1 VSGEWYLETP
11 GQDKDQ
17 KLYTDVEVLDHA
29 KNQLLTQVG
38 RGTPMGQLLR
48 RYWMPIAAVSEFD
61 NISIKPV
68 RLMGEDLT
76 LYKDLSGAFGLIDRH
91 CPHRRADLSY
101 GFVEQCGLRCNYHGW
116 RFDETGQCV
125 EQPWEDVA
133 APEARF
139 RDKIH
144 IKAYP
149 VETKAGLIWAYLG
162 PQPAPLVPDWE
173 PFSWQNGFVQIVF
186 ANVPCNWLQC
196 QENSIDP
203 LHFEWMHMN
212 WSVRLGL
219 DGKDARTGP
228 YSPRHLK
235 LEFEEFD
242 YGFVYRRLRE
252 GMAESDSMWTTGRVC
267 LWPNALFPG
276 DHFEWRVPV
285 DDENTLS
292 VTWSF
297 TRVPREQEPYKQKS
311 IPAWHGPV
319 KDENG
324 KLITSHVMNQ
334 DFVAWIGQ
342 GTIADRTQEHLGT
355 GDRGVILLR
364 KQLLDDLAAIEKGED
379 PKGVIRD
386 PQVNFCVPLPVA
398 ERLYLTGSLSREELL
413 KHPIL
418 GKQYQYEGGYP
429 FQAGQPEN
437 VRVAYA
443 EAMGISD

>member
-1 VSGEWYLETP
+1 MGE
-11 GQDKDQ
+11 
-17 KLYTDVEVLDHA
+17 
-29 KNQLLTQVG
+29 
-38 RGTPMGQLLR
+38 LLR

-61 NISIKPV
+61 KTSIKPV

-76 LYKDLSGAFGLIDRH
+76 LYKDLSGAYGLIDRH

-116 RFDETGQCV
+116 RFDETGKCV

-139 RDKIH
+139 KDKIH

-149 VETKAGLIWAYLG
+149 VEAKAGLLWAYLG

-173 PFSWQNGFVQIVF
+173 PFSWKNGFVQIVF
-186 ANVPCNWLQC
+186 ADVPCNWLQC

-212 WSVRLGL
+212 WSVRLDDKL
-219 DGKDARTGP
+219 GP

-235 LEFEEFD
+235 LEFEEFE

-252 GMAESDSMWTTGRVC
+252 GMAESNSMWTTGRVC

-297 TRVPREQEPYKQKS
+297 TRVPREQEPYAQER

-319 KDENG
+319 KDETG
-324 KLITSHVMNQ
+324 RLISSHVMNQ

-342 GTIADRTQEHLGT
+342 GIIADRTREHLGT
-355 GDRGVILLR
+355 GDKGVILLR
-364 KQLLDDLAAIEKGED
+364 QRFLDDLAAIERGED
-379 PKGVIRD
+379 PKGVIRNAI
-386 PQVNFCVPLPVA
+386 VNVSLPLPVA
-398 ERLYLTGSLSREELL
+398 ERRFLTESLSREELL
-413 KHPIL
+413 NHPVL
-418 GKQYQYEGGYP
+418 GKQYQGEYP
-429 FQAGQPEN
+429 FQAGQPEE
-437 VRVAYA
+437 VRKAYA
-443 EAMGISD
+443 LALGVR

>member
-1 VSGEWYLETP
+1 ML
-11 GQDKDQ
+11 DQ
-17 KLYTDVEVLDHA
+17 S
-29 KNQLLTQVG
+29 KNRLLTQVG
-38 RGTPMGQLLR
+38 SDTPMGQLLR

-61 NISIKPV
+61 SISIKPI
-68 RLMGEDLT
+68 RLMGEELT
-76 LYKDLSGAFGLIDRH
+76 LYKDLSGAFGLVDRH

-116 RFDETGQCV
+116 CFDEAGRCV

-139 RDKIH
+139 KDKIH

-149 VETKAGLIWAYLG
+149 VEAKGGLLWAYMG

-173 PFSWQNGFVQIVF
+173 AFSWKNGFVQIVF
-186 ANVPCNWLQC
+186 ADVPCNWLQC

-212 WSVRLGL
+212 WSLRLADKL
-219 DGKDARTGP
+219 GP
-228 YSPRHLK
+228 YSPRHMK

-252 GMAESDSMWTTGRVC
+252 GMTESDSMWTTGRVC

-297 TRVPREQEPYKQKS
+297 TRVPREQEPYVQGP
-311 IPAWHGPV
+311 IPSWHGPI
-319 KDENG
+319 KDAATG
-324 KLITSHVMNQ
+324 RWISSHVMNQ
-334 DFVAWIGQ
+334 DFIAWIGQ
-342 GTIADRTQEHLGT
+342 GVIADRTREHLGT

-364 KQLLDDLAAIEKGED
+364 QRFLDDLAAIGRGED

-386 PQVNFCVPLPVA
+386 PAANVSVPLPVA
-398 ERLYLTGSLSREELL
+398 ERRFLTESVSREELL
-413 KHPIL
+413 RHPVL
-418 GKQYQYEGGYP
+418 GKQYAGEYA
-429 FQAGQPEN
+429 FQAGQPDE
-437 VRVAYA
+437 VRRAYA
-443 EAMGISD
+443 EAMGI

>member
-1 VSGEWYLETP
+1 ML
-11 GQDKDQ
+11 DQ
-17 KLYTDVEVLDHA
+17 S
-29 KNQLLTQVG
+29 KNKLLTQVG
-38 RGTPMGQLLR
+38 PETPMGQLLR
-48 RYWMPIAAVSEFD
+48 RYWMPIAAVSEFESV
-61 NISIKPV
+61 SIKPV

-101 GFVEQCGLRCNYHGW
+101 GFVEECGLRCNYHGW
-116 RFDETGQCV
+116 RFDETGRCV

-139 RDKIH
+139 KNKIH

-149 VETKAGLIWAYLG
+149 VEAKAGLLWAYLG

-173 PFSWQNGFVQIVF
+173 PFSWKNGFVQVVF
-186 ANVPCNWLQC
+186 ADVPCNWLQC

-212 WSVRLGL
+212 WSIRLH
-219 DGKDARTGP
+219 DKPGP

-242 YGFVYRRLRE
+242 HGFVYRRLRE
-252 GMAESDSMWTTGRVC
+252 GMTERDSMWTTGRVC

-276 DHFEWRVPV
+276 DHFEWRVPI

-292 VTWSF
+292 VTWAF
-297 TRVPREQEPYKQKS
+297 TRVPREQEPYVQER
-311 IPAWHGPV
+311 IPGWHGPI
-319 KDENG
+319 KDESTG
-324 KLITSHVMNQ
+324 RWISSHVMNQ

-364 KQLLDDLAAIEKGED
+364 QRFLDDLAAIGRGED

-386 PQVNFCVPLPVA
+386 PVANVSVRLPVA
-398 ERLYLTGSLSREELL
+398 ERRFLTESVSREELL
-413 KHPIL
+413 KHPVL
-418 GKQYQYEGGYP
+418 GKQYADEYP
-429 FQAGQPEN
+429 FQAGQPQE
-437 VRVAYA
+437 VRRAYA
-443 EAMGISD
+443 KAMGIQ

>member
-1 VSGEWYLETP
+1 
-11 GQDKDQ
+11 
-17 KLYTDVEVLDHA
+17 
-29 KNQLLTQVG
+29 
-38 RGTPMGQLLR
+38 MGQLLR
-48 RYWMPIAAVSEFD
+48 RYWMPIAAVSEFES
-61 NISIKPV
+61 IPIKAGASIKPI

-116 RFDETGQCV
+116 RFDERGRCV

-139 RDKIH
+139 KDKIH

-149 VETKAGLIWAYLG
+149 VEAKAGLLWAYLG

-173 PFSWQNGFVQIVF
+173 PFSWKNGFVQIVF
-186 ANVPCNWLQC
+186 ADVPCNWLQC

-212 WSVRLGL
+212 WSVRLGDQL
-219 DGKDARTGP
+219 GP

-252 GMAESDSMWTTGRVC
+252 GMTERDSMWTTGRVC

-276 DHFEWRVPV
+276 DHFEWRVPI

-292 VTWSF
+292 VTWAF
-297 TRVPREQEPYKQKS
+297 TRVPREQEPYVQER
-311 IPAWHGPV
+311 IPGWHGPV
-319 KDENG
+319 KDEATG
-324 KLITSHVMNQ
+324 RWISSHVMNQ

-364 KQLLDDLAAIEKGED
+364 QRFLDDLAAIGRGED

-386 PQVNFCVPLPVA
+386 PALNAGVRLPVA
-398 ERLYLTGSLSREELL
+398 ERRFLTESLSREELL
-413 KHPIL
+413 KHPVL
-418 GKQYQYEGGYP
+418 GKQYAGEYP
-429 FQAGQPEN
+429 FQAGQPEE
-437 VRVAYA
+437 VRRAYA
-443 EAMGISD
+443 EAMGI

>member
-1 VSGEWYLETP
+1 ML
-11 GQDKDQ
+11 DQ
-17 KLYTDVEVLDHA
+17 S
-29 KNQLLTQVG
+29 KNKLLTQVG
-38 RGTPMGQLLR
+38 PETPMGQLLR
-48 RYWMPIAAVSEFD
+48 RYWMPIAAVSEFESV
-61 NISIKPV
+61 SIKPV

-101 GFVEQCGLRCNYHGW
+101 GFVEECGLRCNYHGW
-116 RFDETGQCV
+116 RFDETGRCV

-139 RDKIH
+139 KDKIH

-149 VETKAGLIWAYLG
+149 VEAKAGLLWAYLG

-173 PFSWQNGFVQIVF
+173 PFSWKNGFVQVVF
-186 ANVPCNWLQC
+186 ADVPCNWLQC

-212 WSVRLGL
+212 WSIRLH
-219 DGKDARTGP
+219 DKPGP

-242 YGFVYRRLRE
+242 HGFVYRRLRE
-252 GMAESDSMWTTGRVC
+252 GMTERDSMWTTGRVC

-276 DHFEWRVPV
+276 DHFEWRVPI

-292 VTWSF
+292 VTWAF
-297 TRVPREQEPYKQKS
+297 TRVPREQEPYVQER
-311 IPAWHGPV
+311 IPGWHGPI
-319 KDENG
+319 KDESTG
-324 KLITSHVMNQ
+324 RWISSHVMNQ

-364 KQLLDDLAAIEKGED
+364 QRFLDDLAAIGRGED

-386 PQVNFCVPLPVA
+386 PVANVSVRLPVA
-398 ERLYLTGSLSREELL
+398 ERRFLTESVSREELL
-413 KHPIL
+413 KHPVL
-418 GKQYQYEGGYP
+418 GKQYAGEYP
-429 FQAGQPEN
+429 FQAGQPQE
-437 VRVAYA
+437 VRRAYA
-443 EAMGISD
+443 KAMGIQ